1 MRTTGAAG
9 GPDEHISK
17 EPRCVTASTGRGDL
31 DFMKNMHHEGPDS
44 GQVPEFLALGSP
56 NPKVTTL
63 ERFLSGLC
71 DTEDA
76 AVLLLHPG
84 FWSVGVKTSC
94 SGSRLQNLICFPAHH
109 FPVYFITLLK
119 GLNWLLI
126 AASLV
131 LHGLPLPSCQTS
143 SAPDLAQ
150 LVTAPPAPHKA
161 NV

>member
-1 MRTTGAAG
+1 MKDLT
-9 GPDEHISK
+9 
-17 EPRCVTASTGRGDL
+17 RGKSL
-31 DFMKNMHHEGPDS
+31 NFWLLVPQTPKSPHLSDS
-44 GQVPEFLALGSP
+44 SLGS
-56 NPKVTTL
+56 VTL
-63 ERFLSGLC
+63 KMLR
-71 DTEDA
+71 
-76 AVLLLHPG
+76 LLLHPV

-94 SGSRLQNLICFPAHH
+94 SGSCLQNLICFPAHH

-131 LHGLPLPSCQTS
+131 LHGLPLPSCQPS